1 MIHNNSIVMWAKQQ
15 TNFQLKQKQHGFTIV
30 ELLIVIVVIGILAAI
45 VIVAY
50 NGVQDRARQTKI
62 SSDLN
67 TFAKAIYGARTQTG
81 QVLGGITGSFGTAS
95 SCVSKPNGTDLSALP
110 KTDSCWVDYFSAL
123 NKISTASGI
132 NIRGL
137 VDPWGRPYYLDEN
150 EYEGGSTYCIKDQLG
165 AFQIPFVSGWT
176 EMNGTDVRI
185 ANSMPN
191 C

>member
-1 MIHNNSIVMWAKQQ
+1 MRVKQR
-15 TNFQLKQKQHGFTIV
+15 TNLQFQHKQYGFTIV

-45 VIVAY
+45 TIVAY
-50 NGVQDRARQTKI
+50 NGIQDRARKTKI
-62 SSDLN
+62 NSDLN
-67 TFAKAIYGARTQTG
+67 SLTKAVNLARTQTG

-110 KTDSCWVDYFSAL
+110 KTDSCWVDYLSAL
-123 NKISTASGI
+123 SKISTASGA

-150 EYEGGSTYCIKDQLG
+150 EYEGGSANCTTDQLG
-165 AFQIPFVSGWT
+165 AFQLPFVTGWT
-176 EMNGTDVRI
+176 EMNGTDVRVT
-185 ANSMPN
+185 NSMPN